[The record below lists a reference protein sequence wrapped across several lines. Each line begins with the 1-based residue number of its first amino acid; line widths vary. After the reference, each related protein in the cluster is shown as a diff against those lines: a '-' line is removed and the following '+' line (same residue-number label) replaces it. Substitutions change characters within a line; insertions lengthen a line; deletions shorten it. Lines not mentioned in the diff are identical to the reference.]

1 MINSIPRVQNKDFQG
16 EICLPAIL
24 LRQQPKKKRDYTIS
38 RTALMPVD
46 GKKPDL
52 P

>member
-1 MINSIPRVQNKDFQG
+1 MINSILRVQNKDFQG
-16 EICLPAIL
+16 EICLPAII
-24 LRQQPKKKRDYTIS
+24 LRQQPKKRDYTIS